1 MFNNDDSFYL
11 EIRQGNDRIARHE
24 GRTGHGTRHEGKERT
39 NGRTT
44 NEEQI
49 RIKKEQETSK

>member
-1 MFNNDDSFYL
+1 MMIAFYL